1 MDLKLS
7 KDQADVLK
15 KILLWYTDS
24 KSKPYITLGGYAGTG
39 KTTLISLLRRVIY
52 QKINKDL
59 KVAFC
64 SYTGRAVRVLKN
76 ILSKSGSFY
85 PQDFISTIH
94 GLMYKPIEDSKG
106 VIIGWQKKDFV
117 NAGLIIIDE
126 GSMVNERIWGD
137 LLSYGIPIIA
147 VGDHGQL
154 PPIRGKF
161 NLMENPELKLER
173 IYRQARD
180 NPIIKVSKIAREK
193 GEIPVKKFAENVEKI
208 DRMAFDAQDRIE
220 ELIINYQPDTLVL
233 CGYNIT
239 RNKINS
245 FIRNDLGFDSPNPL
259 PGDRVICL
267 RNNHDKE
274 IYNGML
280 GTIKNINISEKDW
293 YEATIQMDDENNL
306 YQGKIYASQ
315 FGAVEPINFT
325 KNRIKAKDRDLFDY
339 GYALTVHKAQGSQ
352 AKKVILF
359 EERNKYMDNNEWKKW
374 LYTGVTRAEEE
385 LYVVG
390 YGEEEAG
397 FTRNG

>member
-1 MDLKLS
+1 MELKLS
-7 KDQADVLK
+7 KDQSEVLK
-15 KILLWYTDS
+15 KILFWYIDNNS
-24 KSKPYITLGGYAGTG
+24 SPYITLGGYAGTG
-39 KTTLISLLRRVIY
+39 KTTLISLLRKIIHE
-52 QKINKDL
+52 KINGDL

-85 PQDFISTIH
+85 PKDFISTIH
-94 GLMYKPIEDSKG
+94 GLMYKPIENHDG

-126 GSMVNERIWGD
+126 GSMVNERIWND

-154 PPIRGKF
+154 PPIHGSF
-161 NLMENPELKLER
+161 NLMQNPELKLEK
-173 IYRQARD
+173 IHRQAKD

-193 GEIPVKKFAENVEKI
+193 GQIAVKKFADNVEKI
-208 DRMAFDAQDRIE
+208 DRLEIDAQERIE
-220 ELIINYQPDTLVL
+220 NMLINYDKNTLVL
-233 CGYNIT
+233 CGFNIT

-245 FIRNDLGFDSPNPL
+245 FIRRNLGFDSPNPL

-274 IYNGML
+274 IFNGML
-280 GTIKNINISEKDW
+280 GTIKNIIPAEKDW
-293 YEATIQMDDENNL
+293 YKATIQMDEENNL
-306 YQGKIYASQ
+306 YKGKIYAPQ
-315 FGAVEPINFT
+315 FGAREAVNFT
-325 KNRIKAKDRDLFDY
+325 KRRIKAKNWDLFDF

-359 EERNKYMDNNEWKKW
+359 EERNKYMDDNMWKRW

-385 LYVVG
+385 LFIVG
-390 YGEEEAG
+390 ENPNTILA
-397 FTRNG
+397 